1 MPIVAQHIRIG
12 QVWKK
17 VGTEET
23 FLVTKLYNEALS
35 TIAVLRPT
43 GAATESMVRVRV
55 ERRGEG
61 QILPGLLHGP
71 GKRRATSRGGIAL
84 DRAHGQLD
92 HVLHLHHFLH
102 QKRLGIFHPSQV
114 PVVPRDQI
122 DLMVQPVQG
131 DIHF

>member
-1 MPIVAQHIRIG
+1 MPLVEPHIRIG

-61 QILPGLLHGP
+61 QTLPGYSM
-71 GKRRATSRGGIAL
+71 AQE
-84 DRAHGQLD
+84 GQ
-92 HVLHLHHFLH
+92 
-102 QKRLGIFHPSQV
+102 
-114 PVVPRDQI
+114 
-122 DLMVQPVQG
+122 
-131 DIHF
+131 